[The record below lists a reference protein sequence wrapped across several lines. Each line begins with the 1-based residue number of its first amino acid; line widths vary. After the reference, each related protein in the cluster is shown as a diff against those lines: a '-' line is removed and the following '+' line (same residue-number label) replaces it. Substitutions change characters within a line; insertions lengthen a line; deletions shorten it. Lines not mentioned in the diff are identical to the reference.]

1 MPIQIRDI
9 RTVDAECFPYIFERD
24 VSINLQDG
32 NIVRC
37 NVYRPKDSGPQARYP
52 VLATYGPYG
61 KDIPYESFNSPSYAE
76 VNPKHKTPHSSWET
90 PTPESWTA
98 HGYIVVRADEI
109 GTGQSPGLL
118 NTLSPQTVKSFCEV
132 IEWASEQEWSTGKVG
147 LLGISYFGATQWY
160 AAARNPKG
168 LAAAVP
174 WEGFSDLYRDMG
186 RHGGILSNTFQ
197 SAWWK
202 RQVAS
207 NQYGLPGKASR
218 NWGPD
223 TVEGDLEEDELRA
236 NRIEQPALAP
246 QYRYADDKIFASMDC
261 KLENIKIPILSVAN
275 WGGILL
281 HLRGNVQ
288 GFIRAGSEFKYLRF
302 IAGRHD
308 LPFYYDEEVEVQ
320 RSFLDAFLKG
330 EDRYGWSQK
339 GAVPPVDLL
348 LRKGDVGYNNPKAEQ
363 TFARRS
369 EQEWPIARTEYTKLF
384 LQYDG
389 EMLFKNPA
397 NAGLLRKSYDALGTG
412 QSSDMISFTTPPFER
427 ETEITG
433 HMVAHLNVSV
443 SKSPNGPIPSDLDLF
458 ISLRHISAHGSEIL
472 YTGTTG
478 EGAPVTK
485 GFLRVSMR
493 KTNPDH
499 PLHRPWLPYREYR
512 LVDVLPVIADEIYS
526 VDIELWPTNVVVEA
540 GNRLTLEVSSGDTA
554 GTGMFN
560 HNDPID
566 RPGSVFEGQNHIHFG
581 PDHVNH
587 ITLPVIPPLSA
598 TLDYVDAA
606 FAQDNEPWRAY

>member
-1 MPIQIRDI
+1 MPNQIRDI
-9 RTVDAECFPYIFERD
+9 RTVDAESFPYIFERD

-61 KDIPYESFNSPSYAE
+61 KDVPYESFNPPSYAE
-76 VNPKHKTPHSSWET
+76 VNPKHKTRHSSWET
-90 PTPESWTA
+90 PTPEYWTA
-98 HGYIVVRADEI
+98 HGYIVVRADEM

-118 NTLSPQTVKSFCEV
+118 NTLSPQTVESFCEV

-160 AAARNPKG
+160 AAARKPRG

-246 QYRYADDKIFASMDC
+246 QYRYADDEIFASMDC

-330 EDRYGWSQK
+330 DDRYGWSQK

-363 TFARRS
+363 TFARRF
-369 EQEWPIARTEYTKLF
+369 EQQWPIARTEYTNLF

-389 EMLFKNPA
+389 EMSFKKTA
-397 NAGLLRKSYDALGTG
+397 NAGIFRKSYDALGTG
-412 QSSDMISFTTPPFER
+412 QPSDMISFTTPPFEK

-433 HMVAHLNVSV
+433 HIVAHLNVSV
-443 SKSPNGPIPSDLDLF
+443 SKSANGPVPSDLDLF

-493 KTNPDH
+493 KTSPDH
-499 PLHRPWLPYREYR
+499 PLHRSWLPYREYR
-512 LVDVLPVIADEIYS
+512 SVDVLPVIADDIYS
-526 VDIELWPTNVVVEA
+526 VDIELWPTNVVVDA

-566 RPGSVFEGQNHIHFG
+566 KPGSVFEGQNHVHFG
-581 PDHVNH
+581 PDHVNY
-587 ITLPVIPPLSA
+587 ITLPVIPPLS
-598 TLDYVDAA
+598 TT
-606 FAQDNEPWRAY
+606 